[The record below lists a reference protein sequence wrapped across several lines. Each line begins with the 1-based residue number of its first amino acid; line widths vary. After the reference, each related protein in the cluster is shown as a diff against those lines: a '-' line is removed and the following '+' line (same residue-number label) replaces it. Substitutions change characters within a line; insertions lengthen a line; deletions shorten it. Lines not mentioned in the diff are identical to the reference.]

1 MKIAIFGSNK
11 SWSIEKH
18 YIKYLSIDH
27 EVVLFDPSLYYKTNN
42 LFRRVMFRY
51 FKKILFLKVNAEL
64 IKFITQTKPNILWVF
79 KGLEIS
85 IKSLKKIKKE
95 GIYLANYNPD
105 HPFIR
110 TYASSGGKNIINSIK
125 LYDVHF
131 SYSNSVIEKIKNQY
145 FTKVLKLP
153 FAFEPSNFNWDVVRN
168 QNEIVKICFVG
179 NPDSIRVRFIKK
191 VISWK
196 FPIHLYGNGWE
207 NYFTNNYFV
216 TCCGIAENK
225 DLYAILR
232 KYRVQ
237 LNIFRPHNINSHNMR
252 TFEISGVGGIQL
264 AELSEDHLAYFD
276 EGKEI
281 FLYHNDIELYEKLTL
296 LLSLPSKDI
305 EEIRNN
311 VRKKSIKNDY
321 TYLNRSKLVS
331 DYFNNNV
338 KELS

>member
-11 SWSIEKH
+11 SWSIEKY

-27 EVVLFDPSLYYKTNN
+27 EVVLFDPTLYYKTNN
-42 LFRRVMFRY
+42 LFRKVMFRY
-51 FKKILFLKVNAEL
+51 FKKILFLKVNSEL
-64 IKFITQTKPNILWVF
+64 IKFITKTKPNILWVF
-79 KGLEIS
+79 KGVEIS

-110 TYASSGGKNIINSIK
+110 TYASSGGKNIIDSITF
-125 LYDVHF
+125 YDVHF

-153 FAFEPSNFNWDVVRN
+153 FAFEPSNFNWDIVRN

-179 NPDSIRVRFIKK
+179 NPDSIRVSLIKK
-191 VISWK
+191 IISWK

-207 NYFTNNYFV
+207 KYFTNNYFV

-225 DLYAILR
+225 DLYAIFR

-252 TFEISGVGGIQL
+252 TFEITGVGGIQL

-305 EEIRNN
+305 VQIRNN
-311 VRKKSIKNDY
+311 VRKKSIENDY

-331 DYFNNNV
+331 AYFNNNV